1 MDSLRPGSAQFYSQ
15 PSGQCHGVNKLT
27 PEVAAAYDAP
37 YPFMI
42 HNLGNWIISGLIG
55 GLIGVSLTILI
66 QVGGARL
73 RKYLRELNETGEKA

>member
-1 MDSLRPGSAQFYSQ
+1 VKPTDYSVARTTWCNQLSEMDSLRPGSAQFYSQ

-42 HNLGNWIISGLIG
+42 HNLGTGS
-55 GLIGVSLTILI
+55 S
-66 QVGGARL
+66 QV
-73 RKYLRELNETGEKA
+73 